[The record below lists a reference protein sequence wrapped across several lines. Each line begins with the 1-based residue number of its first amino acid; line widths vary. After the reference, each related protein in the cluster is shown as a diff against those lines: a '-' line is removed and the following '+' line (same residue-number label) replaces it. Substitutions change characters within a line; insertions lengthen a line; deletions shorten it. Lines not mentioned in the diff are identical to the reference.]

1 MRVED
6 SLIAHCKRAEIEED
20 ATINHDNEA
29 ENIEDCGTVVVCF
42 AFSGV
47 KGRAKQTRGTREGW
61 DTLRTSCGPL
71 CIPRNFYSTQTQKY
85 TVT

>member
-1 MRVED
+1 MGVED

-42 AFSGV
+42 AFFWGE
-47 KGRAKQTRGTREGW
+47 GTCEANVRHA
-61 DTLRTSCGPL
+61 
-71 CIPRNFYSTQTQKY
+71 
-85 TVT
+85 

>member
-29 ENIEDCGTVVVCF
+29 ENIEDCGTVEVCF
-42 AFSGV
+42 AFLWGE
-47 KGRAKQTRGTREGW
+47 GTCEANARHA
-61 DTLRTSCGPL
+61 
-71 CIPRNFYSTQTQKY
+71 
-85 TVT
+85 

>member
-29 ENIEDCGTVVVCF
+29 ENIEDCETVIVCF
-42 AFSGV
+42 AFLWGE
-47 KGRAKQTRGTREGW
+47 GTCEANARHA
-61 DTLRTSCGPL
+61 
-71 CIPRNFYSTQTQKY
+71 
-85 TVT
+85 